1 MRLICD
7 TAASCACKIGRSA
20 SPRRRARGREQRLPL
35 VEITYANVELG
46 RGERG
51 APNYLSVA
59 SGWSHKS
66 SGSLPAL
73 RAISR
78 FLNILRAGNGR
89 YATVRSSSSPFSSS
103 VRNSRLSSLCPST
116 VPCHRKRVVFEDV
129 RAGIVATL
137 RRHRND
143 DRDELSAHEWL
154 YQERRVHHDVSIEDY
169 GDPCRS
175 HWAGFGKFTK
185 WMHDTHTL

>member
-20 SPRRRARGREQRLPL
+20 SPATGAGPGATTSARGDHLCERRTGPRRAWRSELPFGCL
-35 VEITYANVELG
+35 RIVPQVVRQLA
-46 RGERG
+46 G
-51 APNYLSVA
+51 AQ
-59 SGWSHKS
+59 SHQ
-66 SGSLPAL
+66 P
-73 RAISR
+73 ISQYFESR
-78 FLNILRAGNGR
+78 NGR

-103 VRNSRLSSLCPST
+103 VRSSRLSSLCPST
-116 VPCHRKRVVFEDV
+116 VPCHRRRVVFEDV

-169 GDPCRS
+169 GDLCRS
-175 HWAGFGKFTK
+175 HWAGFAKFTK
-185 WMHDTHTL
+185 WMHHTHTL